1 MVLKAS
7 RSVLVHRLTPFDA
20 ASCNKNR
27 VVLDR
32 YEVVR
37 CFQTRMVCYVPL

>member
-1 MVLKAS
+1 MLLKVS
-7 RSVLVHRLTPFDA
+7 RSVLVRRLTPFDA
-20 ASCNKNR
+20 ASCNKNC

-37 CFQTRMVCYVPL
+37 YFQTRMVCYVPL